1 MKVQPVQT
9 NNGKRFIMLDNNY
22 NRIPAVDKFVHYLD
36 AYQKSPGTQRTY
48 LFNLLPYFEYLDAI
62 GLEPLTICEKDDLQY
77 ANQVINDFVIFL
89 TNPERAMIAVNGKM
103 PKKHSNNSANRI
115 LATVVN
121 FYTTLQNIGYITSS
135 IRFTKKMVTK
145 PGGLYYGMSTDIF
158 YGNRTE
164 SNLHK
169 LYPDAKKPIKFI
181 TREQFTQVF
190 FAMNNLRDRLI
201 AALLFEGGFRSS
213 EALGMR
219 WEDVEVESNTVKVK
233 FRDDN
238 PNGARAKY
246 CENRNIQVPDYVID
260 LLCEY
265 EYEFQ
270 EKIDSGV
277 DVNHYQILMSIG
289 RKNAFNPMTYDAL
302 YRVFTEVSKKVGFY
316 VRAHM
321 LRHGFAND
329 KLLNGFTP
337 EEVKVLLGHKYLS
350 TTMDTYADARA
361 LLQSTELCEK
371 LKRTNNYGMGGVRLY
386 GSMPSEEIL

>member
-9 NNGKRFIMLDNNY
+9 NNGKRFIMLDDNY
-22 NRIPAVDKFVHYLD
+22 QRIPAVDKFVHHLD

-48 LFNLLPYFEYLDAI
+48 LFNLLPYFEFLSA
-62 GLEPLTICEKDDLQY
+62 LEMDPMDICRNDPLY
-77 ANQVINDFVIFL
+77 ANDIMNNFVIFL
-89 TNPERAMIAVNGKM
+89 TNPERAMIAVNGEM
-103 PKKHSNNSANRI
+103 PKKHTNNEANRI
-115 LATVVN
+115 LSTVMN
-121 FYTTLQNIGYITSS
+121 FYTTLQDIGYINSP
-135 IRFTKKMVTK
+135 IRFTKRMVTK
-145 PGGLYYGMSTDIF
+145 PGGLYYSPTTDLF
-158 YGNRTE
+158 YGSKHE
-164 SNLHK
+164 SYLHR

-190 FAMNNLRDRLI
+190 FAMNTLRDRLI
-201 AALLFEGGFRSS
+201 AAMLFEGGFRSS
-213 EALGMR
+213 ELLGMR
-219 WEDVEVESNTVKVK
+219 WEDTEIENNIVKVV

-246 CENRNIQVPDYVID
+246 CENREIALPSYVID

-270 EKIDSGV
+270 KSIDGGAQV
-277 DVNHYQILMSIG
+277 THLQILMSIG
-289 RKNAFNPMTYDAL
+289 SKNRFCPMTYDAL
-302 YRVFTEVSKKVGFY
+302 YRVFTSVSRKIDMY

-350 TTMDTYADARA
+350 TTMDTYADSRA
-361 LLQSTELCEK
+361 LLQSVELREK
-371 LKRTNNYGMGGVRLY
+371 MIRTNNYGMGGVPLDTAEAY
-386 GSMPSEEIL
+386 C